1 MTAKKRL
8 DPISDL
14 ITVSLNE
21 NDVAFIYFDWAGILL
36 KANQRIIAFDLCAY
50 DNMLLKKKNVEKIT
64 SLDLQLNSHM
74 HGDHFNLGSTK
85 QLFQQTGAKMIVNPQ
100 IFEELKNEVPNEVL
114 FSAIPNNPITVSD
127 FTVNSIEGIHPSP
140 ISVFHVKWDGLSVF
154 HGADSDYVPLE
165 NYQADLAFIPTGY
178 PSPSCSPKKGLKMV
192 LDIKPTIA
200 VATHGTKA
208 EMGKFK
214 ALVTK
219 EIPDTEVVIPEKNEL
234 IKLTII

>member
-14 ITVSLNE
+14 ITLSLKE
-21 NDVAFIYFDWAGILL
+21 NDCAFIYFGWAGILL

-50 DNMLLKKKNVEKIT
+50 DNILLKKKNVEKIT
-64 SLDLQLNSHM
+64 TLDLQFNSHI
-74 HGDHFNLGSTK
+74 HRDHFIPGSTK
-85 QLFQQTGAKMIVNPQ
+85 QLFHQTGAKIIANPQ
-100 IFEELKNEVPNEVL
+100 IFEELKNEIPNEFL
-114 FSAIPNNPITVSD
+114 FSAIPNKPITVGD
-127 FTVNSIEGIHPSP
+127 FTVNSIEGIHLSP
-140 ISVFHVKWDGLSVF
+140 ISVFHVKWNGLSVF

-178 PSPSCSPKKGLKMV
+178 PSPSCSPEKGVKMV
-192 LDIKPTIA
+192 LDIKPTIV
-200 VATHGTKA
+200 VAIHGKKA

-234 IKLTII
+234 IKLTF

>member
-1 MTAKKRL
+1 MSEKKQL

-14 ITVSLNE
+14 ITVSLKE
-21 NDVAFIYFDWAGILL
+21 NDFAFIYFGWAGILL
-36 KANQRIIAFDLCAY
+36 KAKQRLIAFDLCAY
-50 DNMLLKKKNVEKIT
+50 DNILLKKQNVEKIT
-64 SLDLQLNSHM
+64 SLDLQLNSHI
-74 HGDHFNLGSTK
+74 HRDHFNLENTI
-85 QLFQQTGAKMIVNPQ
+85 QFFQQTGAKILVNPQ
-100 IFEELKNEVPNEVL
+100 IFDELTNKVPNDVL
-114 FSAIPNNPITVSD
+114 FSAIPNKPITVGD
-127 FTVNSIEGIHPSP
+127 FTVNSIEGIHLSP

-178 PSPSCSPKKGLKMV
+178 PSPSCSPEKGLNMV

-200 VATHGTKA
+200 VAIHGKKA
-208 EMGKFK
+208 EMEKFK

-234 IKLTII
+234 IKLSF